1 MHSNINLIKQKIS
14 STGMSLNNYFRFV
27 DLEEKSYVSAK
38 CFQTLLTEHNI
49 FCDDSDLKCLMKLFK
64 KKVD

>member
-1 MHSNINLIKQKIS
+1 
-14 STGMSLNNYFRFV
+14 MSLNNYFRFV

-49 FCDDSDLKCLMKLFK
+49 FCDDSDLKCLMKLFR